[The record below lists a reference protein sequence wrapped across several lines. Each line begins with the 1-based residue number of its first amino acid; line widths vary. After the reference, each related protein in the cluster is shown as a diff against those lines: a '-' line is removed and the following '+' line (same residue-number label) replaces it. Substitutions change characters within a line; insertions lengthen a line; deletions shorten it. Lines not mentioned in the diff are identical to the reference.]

1 MGKVRALTKDLVSLI
16 SAGEVIENP
25 ASIAKE
31 LIENSLDAEAD
42 MIEVVIEEGGIRK
55 IAVSDNGSGILKDDC
70 KVCLQRYSTSKIRT
84 KEDLEEIAT
93 YGFRGEALASIA
105 SVADIRITT
114 QTAEEKTGTFVVSKV
129 GTKPTYHEVSRPRG
143 TTVEVGELFKNVAA
157 RRKHLADAKTESQRI
172 QEAIMKHAA
181 IRPDVGFRLVR
192 DGKAIIEC
200 PPAQNASNRIAML
213 WGHEIAK
220 ALVDVD
226 YSMNELRISGFVAR
240 SPVSRGNRSREYFSV
255 VKRPISDEKLS
266 HAVESAFSTTLM
278 KGQFPICALDITMNL
293 SRVDVN
299 VHPTKREV
307 KILDMDQVCAAVRK
321 ATLIALG
328 KGDSKEESPT
338 LEAAFGEPVESSS
351 DSGVAV
357 ISHDTMKPVNQLAPI
372 PMVEQRLL
380 GTLNEGMRESADVAF
395 LGGVFRIIG
404 QIHNLYIL
412 LEFDDGLLI
421 VDQHAAHE
429 RILYERLRKDVND
442 GTVAVQ
448 ELLQP
453 FVLNL
458 NQKDAEQILEIANIM
473 NEIGYTISSFGG
485 NDIAVSTLPEI
496 FGRIASEKEL
506 MSLLDR
512 IIDLGKHQ
520 ARETFLDDLVKL
532 TACHSAVRAGQ
543 PLDVEQMRNIL
554 LDLTK
559 TKNKYNCCHGRPS
572 MLKIMKEDIDRSVG
586 RMGPEAI
593 KRFRARQ
600 GLK

>member
-1 MGKVRALTKDLVSLI
+1 V
-16 SAGEVIENP
+16 
-25 ASIAKE
+25 KE

-42 MIEVVIEEGGIRK
+42 LIEVLIEEGGIRK
-55 IAVSDNGSGILKDDC
+55 ITVSDNGSGILRDDC
-70 KVCLQRYSTSKIRT
+70 KICLQRYSTSKIRT
-84 KEDLEEIAT
+84 KKDLEAIAT

-114 QTAEEKTGTFVVSKV
+114 QTAEEETGTLVVSKF
-129 GTKPTYHEVSRPRG
+129 GATPTYQDVSRPSG

-157 RRKHLADAKTESQRI
+157 RRKHLSDAKSESQRI

-192 DGKAIIEC
+192 DGKTIIDC
-200 PPAQNASNRIAML
+200 PPNQNASNRIAML

-220 ALVDVD
+220 ALVDVE
-226 YSMNELRISGFVAR
+226 YSTNELRISGFIAQP
-240 SPVSRGNRSREYFSV
+240 PVSRGNRSREYFSV

-266 HAVESAFSTTLM
+266 QAVESAYSTTLM
-278 KGQFPICALDITMNL
+278 KGQFPICALDITIDL
-293 SRVDVN
+293 SKVDVN

-307 KILDMDQVCAAVRK
+307 RILDMDQVSAAVKK
-321 ATLIALG
+321 ATLSALG
-328 KGDSKEESPT
+328 KGDSRDEST
-338 LEAAFGEPVESSS
+338 ALQAVFGEPLESSNDGGLRATS
-351 DSGVAV
+351 Q
-357 ISHDTMKPVNQLAPI
+357 DTMKLMNQMAAI
-372 PMVEQRLL
+372 PLVEQKIL
-380 GTLNEGMRESADVAF
+380 GTLDEDMKESAYVAF
-395 LGGVFRIIG
+395 LGGVFKIIG

-429 RILYERLRKDVND
+429 RILYEQLRKDVND

-458 NQKDAEQILEIANIM
+458 NQNDAEQILEVADIL

-485 NDIAVSTLPEI
+485 SDIAVSTLPEI
-496 FGRIASEKEL
+496 FGRIASEREII
-506 MSLLDR
+506 SLVDR
-512 IIDLGKHQ
+512 ILDLGEHQ
-520 ARETFLDDLVKL
+520 ARETFLDDLVKV

-543 PLDVEQMRNIL
+543 PLDVEQMRSIL
-554 LDLTK
+554 LDLSK

-593 KRFRARQ
+593 KRFRARH